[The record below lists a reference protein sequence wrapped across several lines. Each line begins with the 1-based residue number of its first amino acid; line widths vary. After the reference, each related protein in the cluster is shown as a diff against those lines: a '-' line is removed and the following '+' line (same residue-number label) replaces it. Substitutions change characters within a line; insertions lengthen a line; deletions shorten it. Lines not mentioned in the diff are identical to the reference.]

1 MAMILSALSL
11 GLLSFTS
18 AAVLP
23 RQGSVTAVSSAQIN
37 TFTPYTFFAS
47 AAYCNPSTTINW
59 SCGANCNA
67 NPGFIPVASGGDG
80 DVTQFWYVGFDPA
93 LNTVVV
99 GHQGTDPTKLVAD
112 LTDADFFLTS
122 LDQTMFPGTSGLE
135 VHNGFGAT
143 QARSAPAILAAT
155 QGALS
160 AHGTNR
166 VTLVGHSLGAAI
178 SLIDAIYLPLHLP
191 STTIFKFVGYGLPR
205 VGNQAFASYLDAHF
219 PDLTH
224 INNKEDVVPIVP
236 GEFLGF
242 VHPQGEIHI
251 NDSGVW
257 DACAG
262 EDNDSNLCS
271 TGDVPTVFE
280 GNISDH
286 DGPYNGITMG
296 C

>member
-1 MAMILSALSL
+1 MMLSVLSL
-11 GLLSFTS
+11 GFLSFTS

-23 RQGSVTAVSSAQIN
+23 RQGPVTAVSSAQIN
-37 TFTPYTFFAS
+37 TFTPYTSFAS
-47 AAYCNPSTTINW
+47 AAYCDPSKTINW

-80 DVTQFWYVGFDPA
+80 AVTQFWYVGFDPA

-99 GHQGTDPTKLVAD
+99 GHQGTDLAKLVPE
-112 LTDADFFLTS
+112 LTDDDFFLTP

-135 VHNGFGAT
+135 VHNGFVAT
-143 QARSAPAILAAT
+143 QARSAPAVLAAT
-155 QGALS
+155 QKALS
-160 AHGTNR
+160 AHGTNS

-178 SLIDAIYLPLHLP
+178 SLIDAVYLPLHLP
-191 STTIFKFVGYGLPR
+191 STTTFKFVGYGMPR
-205 VGNQAFASYLDAHF
+205 VGNQAFASYLDEHF

-224 INNKEDVVPIVP
+224 INNKEDVVPILP
-236 GEFLGF
+236 GKFLGF

-251 NDSGVW
+251 NDFGVW

-262 EDNDSNLCS
+262 EDNDSKLCS
-271 TGDVPTVFE
+271 TGDVPTIFE
-280 GNISDH
+280 GNTSDH